1 MGVILRPFC
10 ILIQPFSLTA
20 LAPSMTLI
28 SVGLGGYLQII
39 HAQRWQHLEQ
49 IPQVTDGIRLPEY
62 KILRRTDC
70 HPDDEQHCGDR
81 HKPAHLL
88 LHDPM
93 TDGEPPG
100 SEQADIDKAAQ
111 IGKQHRVE
119 AAPAHI
125 RKQYASITASTTMP
139 LVMIVFFFCSVI
151 NRPHF
156 AFICS
161 LIY

>member
-1 MGVILRPFC
+1 
-10 ILIQPFSLTA
+10 
-20 LAPSMTLI
+20 MTLI

-119 AAPAHI
+119 AAPAHNSEAI
-125 RKQYASITASTTMP
+125 CQYHGKYNNAACFVLRRLKWRKVMPRSRHPQKASEEEIAASKKLKP
-139 LVMIVFFFCSVI
+139 LSK
-151 NRPHF
+151 
-156 AFICS
+156 S
-161 LIY
+161 